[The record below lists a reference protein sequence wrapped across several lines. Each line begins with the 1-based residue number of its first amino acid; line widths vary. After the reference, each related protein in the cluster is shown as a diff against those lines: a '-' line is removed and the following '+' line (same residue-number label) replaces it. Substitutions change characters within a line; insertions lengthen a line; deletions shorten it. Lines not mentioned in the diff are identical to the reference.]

1 MLKLHIIAGARPN
14 FMKIAPIIKAI
25 KRRQD
30 LGESIDFK
38 LVHTGQ
44 HYDEKLS
51 ETFFKQLNIPT
62 PDVNLEVG
70 SGTQAQQTAQ
80 IMTKYEEYLLE
91 NKCNAVIVVG
101 DVNSTMACSIV
112 AKKLDIDVV
121 HVEGGIRSGDMT
133 MPEEVNRK
141 VTDSISDLFF
151 ITSDYAN
158 ESLLKEGISPDKI
171 HYVGNTMIDT
181 LVANLENLNKP
192 SCWDEFE
199 LENKEYFVLTMHRP
213 ANVDEQ
219 DKLEEYIKVISAGIG
234 DKKVVF
240 PVHPRTVKN
249 LEGIKTKYSNINFI
263 TPQGYLEFIYLVK
276 NSFAV
281 ITDSGGIQEET
292 TYLGIP
298 CLTLRD
304 NTERYETISEGT
316 NKLIGTDTAVLE
328 QALAK
333 LKNEG
338 WKQGGIPKFW
348 DGKTAE
354 RIIEILTKL
363 YISR

>member
-1 MLKLHIIAGARPN
+1 MIKVHIIAGARPN

-25 KRRQD
+25 KKSQSNG
-30 LGESIDFK
+30 GEIDFK

-51 ETFFKQLNIPT
+51 ETFFKQLNIPA

-70 SGTQAQQTAQ
+70 SGTQAEQTAQ
-80 IMTKYEEYLLE
+80 IMISYEEYLAQTP
-91 NKCNAVIVVG
+91 CNIVLVVG

-112 AKKLDIDVV
+112 AKKLHIDVA

-141 VTDSISDLFF
+141 VTDSISDIFF
-151 ITSDYAN
+151 TTSEFAN
-158 ESLLKEGISPDKI
+158 ENLKKEGIKETAI

-181 LVANLENLNKP
+181 LVGNLENLNKP
-192 SCWDEFE
+192 SCWDEFG
-199 LENKEYFVLTMHRP
+199 LEQCNYFVLTMHRP
-213 ANVDEQ
+213 ANVDEEH
-219 DKLEEYIKVISAGIG
+219 KLEEYIKVISEGIQ

-240 PVHPRTVKN
+240 PVHPRTVKSLGN
-249 LEGIKTKYSNINFI
+249 IKDKYSNIYFI
-263 TPQGYLEFIYLVK
+263 DPQGYLEFIYLIK
-276 NSFAV
+276 HAFAV

-304 NTERYETISEGT
+304 NTERYETVSEGT
-316 NKLIGTDTAVLE
+316 NDLIGTNVGNLKTALT
-328 QALAK
+328 K
-333 LKNEG
+333 LFGES
-338 WKQGGIPKFW
+338 WKKGQIPQYW
-348 DGKTAE
+348 DGQTAE
-354 RIIEILTKL
+354 RIIEILTKI
-363 YISR
+363 YK

>member
-25 KRRQD
+25 KKKQD
-30 LGESIDFK
+30 SGEAIDFK

-51 ETFFKQLNIPT
+51 DTFFKQLNIPA
-62 PDVNLEVG
+62 PNVNLEVG

-80 IMTKYEEYLLE
+80 IMTKYEQYLVD
-91 NKCNAVIVVG
+91 NHCNAVIVVG

-112 AKKLDIDVV
+112 AKKLHIDVV
-121 HVEGGIRSGDMT
+121 HVEGGIRSGDNT
-133 MPEEVNRK
+133 MPEEINRK
-141 VTDSISDLFF
+141 VTDAISDLFF
-151 ITSDYAN
+151 ITSEYAN
-158 ESLLKEGISPDKI
+158 QNLLKEGISEDKI

-181 LVANLENLNKP
+181 LVSNLDNLNQP
-192 SCWDEFE
+192 DCWNEVG
-199 LENKEYFVLTMHRP
+199 LAPQNYYVLTMHRP

-219 DKLEEYIKVISAGIG
+219 DKLEQYIKVISEGIG

-249 LEGIKTKYSNINFI
+249 LEGIKNKYANINFI
-263 TPQGYLEFIYLVK
+263 EPQGYLEFIYLIK

-292 TYLGIP
+292 TYLKVP

-304 NTERYETISEGT
+304 NTERYETTSEGT
-316 NKLIGTDTAVLE
+316 NELIGTNTDNLE
-328 QALAK
+328 KALKK
-333 LKNEG
+333 LNTEG
-338 WKQGGIPKFW
+338 WKEGSIPKFW

-354 RIIEILTKL
+354 RIIEILTKI
-363 YISR
+363 YK